1 MGNYRTYDITDGE
14 LGEFKE
20 PPGPSVVVIGQVF
33 RLFGSIDEVKDML
46 TRQNYLV
53 NNRVAT
59 AVFLA
64 VNLQKPLLIEGP
76 AGVGKTEL
84 AKAVARA
91 MDTELIRLQCYEGLD
106 ESKALFEWNYQKQ
119 LLRIQANH
127 LTDKS
132 WEETK
137 SNIFS
142 EEFYLARPLLK
153 ALQAERPV
161 VLLVDELDKSD
172 EEFESF
178 LLEALSDYQV
188 SIPELGTVKARSVPV
203 VVLTSNNYRDFSD
216 ALKRRCIH
224 LYIEYPSFER
234 ELAIVRMKVPGI
246 NEVLSS
252 KIVAFVQSLRKMAL
266 KKSPSISETLDW
278 ARTLVLLGVDAL
290 DAELVLNTV
299 NTLLK
304 YQQDIKK
311 VEERIEGLLPD

>member
-1 MGNYRTYDITDGE
+1 MFFSIED
-14 LGEFKE
+14 
-20 PPGPSVVVIGQVF
+20 VQVK
-33 RLFGSIDEVKDML
+33 LSK
-46 TRQNYLV
+46 QNYLV
-53 NNRVAT
+53 NDRVAT

-64 VNLQKPLLIEGP
+64 AKLQKPLLIEGP

-84 AKAVARA
+84 AKAVAKSL
-91 MDTELIRLQCYEGLD
+91 DTELIRLQCYEGLD

-137 SNIFS
+137 EGIYAA
-142 EEFYLARPLLK
+142 EFFLARPLLK
-153 ALQAERPV
+153 ALQADQTV

-188 SIPELGTVKARSVPV
+188 SIPEIGTVKARTIPIVI
-203 VVLTSNNYRDFSD
+203 LTSNNYRDFSD

-224 LYIEYPSFER
+224 LYIDYPSFER
-234 ELAIVRMKVPGI
+234 ELAIIRIKVPGI
-246 NEVLSS
+246 NEILAQKV
-252 KIVAFVQSLRKMAL
+252 VGFVQSLRKMSL

-278 ARTLVLLGVDAL
+278 ARTLVVLNVDSL
-290 DAELVLNTV
+290 NEELVFNTV
-299 NTLLK
+299 NILLK
-304 YQQDIKK
+304 YQDDIKK
-311 VEERIEGLLPD
+311 VAERIGGLLPE

>member
-1 MGNYRTYDITDGE
+1 
-14 LGEFKE
+14 
-20 PPGPSVVVIGQVF
+20 
-33 RLFGSIDEVKDML
+33 LFGSVKEVKNML
-46 TRQNYLV
+46 SRQNYLV

-59 AVFLA
+59 AVYLA

-84 AKAVARA
+84 AKAVAKA

-127 LTDKS
+127 LTEKT

-137 SNIFS
+137 TNIFS

-153 ALQAERPV
+153 ALQTERPV

-188 SIPELGTVKARSVPV
+188 TIPELGTVKAKSIPV

-224 LYIEYPSFER
+224 LFIEYPSFER

-246 NEVLSS
+246 NEELSR
-252 KIVAFVQSLRKMAL
+252 KVVTFVQSLRKMVL
-266 KKSPSISETLDW
+266 KKAPSISETLDW
-278 ARTLVLLGVDAL
+278 ARTLILLGVDDI
-290 DAELVLNTV
+290 DAELVTDTV

-311 VEERIEGLLPD
+311 VEERLGGLLPE

>member
-1 MGNYRTYDITDGE
+1 
-14 LGEFKE
+14 
-20 PPGPSVVVIGQVF
+20 
-33 RLFGSIDEVKDML
+33 
-46 TRQNYLV
+46 
-53 NNRVAT
+53 
-59 AVFLA
+59 
-64 VNLQKPLLIEGP
+64 
-76 AGVGKTEL
+76 
-84 AKAVARA
+84 

-127 LTDKS
+127 LTEKT

-137 SNIFS
+137 TNIFS

-153 ALQAERPV
+153 ALQTERPV

-188 SIPELGTVKARSVPV
+188 TIPELGTVKAKSIPV

-224 LYIEYPSFER
+224 LFIEYPSFER

-246 NEVLSS
+246 NEELSR
-252 KIVAFVQSLRKMAL
+252 KVVTFVQSLRKMVL
-266 KKSPSISETLDW
+266 KKAPSISETLDW
-278 ARTLVLLGVDAL
+278 ARTLILLGVDDI
-290 DAELVLNTV
+290 DAELVTDTV

-311 VEERIEGLLPD
+311 VEERLGGLLPE

>member
-1 MGNYRTYDITDGE
+1 M
-14 LGEFKE
+14 
-20 PPGPSVVVIGQVF
+20 
-33 RLFGSIDEVKDML
+33 FGSVEEVKDML

-59 AVFLA
+59 AVYLA

-84 AKAVARA
+84 AKAVAKA

-137 SNIFS
+137 TNIFS

-188 SIPELGTVKARSVPV
+188 SIPELGTVKAKSIPI

-224 LYIEYPSFER
+224 LFIEYPSFER

-246 NEVLSS
+246 NEKLAQKV
-252 KIVAFVQSLRKMAL
+252 VTFVQSLRKMTI
-266 KKSPSISETLDW
+266 KKAPSISETLDW
-278 ARTLVLLGVDAL
+278 ARTLVLLGVDSL
-290 DAELVLNTV
+290 DAELVADTV
-299 NTLLK
+299 NILLK

-311 VEERIEGLLPD
+311 VEGRVEGLLPE

>member
-1 MGNYRTYDITDGE
+1 M
-14 LGEFKE
+14 
-20 PPGPSVVVIGQVF
+20 
-33 RLFGSIDEVKDML
+33 FGSVKEVKNML
-46 TRQNYLV
+46 SRQNYLV

-59 AVFLA
+59 AVYLA

-84 AKAVARA
+84 AKAVAKA

-127 LTDKS
+127 LTEKT

-137 SNIFS
+137 TNIFS

-153 ALQAERPV
+153 ALQTERPV

-188 SIPELGTVKARSVPV
+188 TIPELGTVKAKSIPV

-224 LYIEYPSFER
+224 LFIEYPSFER

-246 NEVLSS
+246 NEELSR
-252 KIVAFVQSLRKMAL
+252 KVVTFVQSLRKMVL
-266 KKSPSISETLDW
+266 KKAPSISETLDW
-278 ARTLVLLGVDAL
+278 ARTLILLGVDDI
-290 DAELVLNTV
+290 DAELVTDTV

-311 VEERIEGLLPD
+311 VEERLGGLLPE

>member
-1 MGNYRTYDITDGE
+1 M
-14 LGEFKE
+14 F
-20 PPGPSVVVIGQVF
+20 S
-33 RLFGSIDEVKDML
+33 SIQEVKEKL
-46 TRQNYLV
+46 TKQQYLI
-53 NNRVAT
+53 NDRLAT

-64 VNLQKPLLIEGP
+64 AKLHKPLLIEGP

-84 AKAVARA
+84 AKAVAKA
-91 MDTELIRLQCYEGLD
+91 VDTELIRLQCYEGLD

-127 LTDKS
+127 LTEKT

-137 SNIFS
+137 ANIFS
-142 EEFYLARPLLK
+142 EEFYLARPIMK
-153 ALQAERPV
+153 ALQAEKPV

-188 SIPELGTVKARSVPV
+188 SIPELGTVKAKSIPL

-224 LYIEYPSFER
+224 LYIDYPSFER
-234 ELAIVRMKVPGI
+234 ELAIVRLKVPNI
-246 NEVLSS
+246 NEALAE
-252 KIVAFVQSLRKMAL
+252 KIVKFVQSVRKMVL

-278 ARTLVLLGVDAL
+278 ARTLVLLGVDTL
-290 DAELVLNTV
+290 DEELVMNTLNI
-299 NTLLK
+299 LLK

-311 VEERIEGLLPD
+311 VEERIGGLLPE

>member
-1 MGNYRTYDITDGE
+1 M
-14 LGEFKE
+14 
-20 PPGPSVVVIGQVF
+20 
-33 RLFGSIDEVKDML
+33 FGSIDEVLDML

-53 NNRVAT
+53 NKRAAT

-132 WEETK
+132 WGETK

-153 ALQAERPV
+153 ALQAERQV
-161 VLLVDELDKSD
+161 VLLIDELDKSD

-188 SIPELGTVKARSVPV
+188 SIPELGTVKAKSVPV
-203 VVLTSNNYRDFSD
+203 VVLTSNNYREFSD

-224 LYIEYPSFER
+224 LYIEYPAFER

-246 NEVLSS
+246 NEALAP
-252 KIVAFVQSLRKMAL
+252 KIVTFVQSLRKMVL

-278 ARTLVLLGVDAL
+278 ARTLVLLGVETL
-290 DAELVLNTV
+290 DAELVVNTL

-311 VEERIEGLLPD
+311 VEERMEGLLPE

>member
-1 MGNYRTYDITDGE
+1 M
-14 LGEFKE
+14 
-20 PPGPSVVVIGQVF
+20 
-33 RLFGSIDEVKDML
+33 FGSVGEVKDML

-59 AVFLA
+59 AVYLA

-84 AKAVARA
+84 AKAVAKA

-127 LTDKS
+127 LTEKGWD
-132 WEETK
+132 ETK
-137 SNIFS
+137 TNIFS

-188 SIPELGTVKARSVPV
+188 SIPELGTVKAKSIPI

-224 LYIEYPSFER
+224 LFIEYPSFGR

-246 NEVLSS
+246 NEKLAPKV
-252 KIVAFVQSLRKMAL
+252 VTFVQSLRKMVL
-266 KKSPSISETLDW
+266 KKAPSISETLDW
-278 ARTLVLLGVDAL
+278 ARTLVLLGVDSL
-290 DAELVLNTV
+290 DAAMVADTV
-299 NTLLK
+299 NILLK

-311 VEERIEGLLPD
+311 VEERVEGLLPE

>member
-1 MGNYRTYDITDGE
+1 M
-14 LGEFKE
+14 
-20 PPGPSVVVIGQVF
+20 
-33 RLFGSIDEVKDML
+33 FGSVQEVKDKL
-46 TRQNYLV
+46 TGQNYLV
-53 NNRVAT
+53 NDKAAT

-64 VNLQKPLLIEGP
+64 IKLQKPLLIEGP

-91 MDTELIRLQCYEGLD
+91 VDTELIRLQCYEGLD
-106 ESKALFEWNYQKQ
+106 EAKSLFEWNYQKQ

-127 LTDKS
+127 LGSKT
-132 WEETK
+132 WQETK
-137 SNIFS
+137 ANIFS

-153 ALQAERPV
+153 AIQAEKSV

-178 LLEALSDYQV
+178 LLEVLSDYQV
-188 SIPELGTVKARSVPV
+188 SIPELGTVRAQSIPV

-224 LYIEYPSFER
+224 LYIDYPSFDR
-234 ELAIVRMKVPGI
+234 ELAIVRLKAPGI
-246 NEVLSS
+246 NEALAGKMVT
-252 KIVAFVQSLRKMAL
+252 FVQSLRKLVL

-278 ARTLVLLGVDAL
+278 ARTLVLLGAEDL
-290 DAELVLNTV
+290 DEELVLNTV
-299 NTLLK
+299 NILLK

-311 VEERIEGLLPD
+311 VGERMGGLLPE